1 MADRRVRVAAGAGLA
16 AAAAVA
22 MLGVEAL
29 NAIVPAAIYLLGVGR
44 VEREGGAWPRR
55 RTAAFLASLA
65 GAAAATSGVA
75 DSAARGSLAWHMAQQ
90 MTLLVAVPPVLLAGR
105 PGTLLRRALG
115 RDLPRA
121 PGPAAAW
128 CLFVGL
134 QWILH
139 APPVLAAARAPAL
152 AALMHWALV
161 LAGVLFFAHVFPG
174 DRAGRLHPAARA
186 AYLLSAMPTTDA
198 IALWLVF
205 DPHVVYAGYGG
216 PGALTNQRLA
226 GMIMFAA
233 GTALLVA
240 AGIVAGRWLWQ
251 GRAAELRPATH
262 GR

>member
-90 MTLLVAVPPVLLAGR
+90 MT
-105 PGTLLRRALG
+105 
-115 RDLPRA
+115 
-121 PGPAAAW
+121 
-128 CLFVGL
+128 
-134 QWILH
+134 
-139 APPVLAAARAPAL
+139 AL

-216 PGALTNQRLA
+216 PGALANQRLA